1 MNRHI
6 QAFTPNACRICL
18 VRHGETSWNAERRL
32 QGHIDIPLN
41 QRGHAQ
47 AQSTAHSLA
56 AFHFS
61 AMYSSD
67 LQRAHVTA
75 QAIAA
80 QRPQPLLTEQRLRER
95 HYGHFQGLT
104 YDEAARRYP
113 EAYARFKAREL
124 DQPIP
129 GQGESLAA
137 FAARVTEALADIAQR
152 HTGQHVLVV
161 THGGVLDIAHRL
173 AAAKPLHTPRDFT
186 IPNAALNWIEHDAGR
201 WRLIHWGDERHLAQA
216 LDELPNA

>member
-1 MNRHI
+1 MKEHI
-6 QAFTPNACRICL
+6 QPSTRTGCTICL

-41 QRGHAQ
+41 DRGRAQ
-47 AQSTAHSLA
+47 ALSTAHSLA

-75 QAIAA
+75 RAIAA
-80 QRPQPLLTEQRLRER
+80 QRPQPLAIEPRLRER
-95 HYGHFQGLT
+95 HYGDFQGLT
-104 YDEAARRYP
+104 YDEAAARFP
-113 EAYARFKAREL
+113 EAYDRFKAREL
-124 DQPIP
+124 DHPIP
-129 GQGESLAA
+129 GRGESLAA
-137 FAARVTEALADIAQR
+137 FAARVTEALIDIAQR
-152 HTGQHVLVV
+152 HAGQRVLVV
-161 THGGVLDIAHRL
+161 THGGVLDVAHRL
-173 AAAKPLHTPRDFT
+173 AAAKPLDTPRDFT